1 VTATGV
7 DAERFLAHDRAG
19 VGREAVARD
28 CRAAL
33 EDRVTSIPAVLVP
46 ASGRVLVG
54 LAEPGQDRAALEE
67 AARC

>member
-1 VTATGV
+1 MTATGV
-7 DAERFLAHDRAG
+7 DAERFLADYRAG

-28 CRAAL
+28 WQAAL
-33 EDRVTSIPAVLVP
+33 EDGVTSIPTVLFP

-54 LAEPGQDRAALEE
+54 LAEPAQYRAALEE